1 MIASSR
7 HSLSAPP
14 LARRLAAVG
23 LGLSLLWGLPASAQ
37 DARAP
42 SGPIEITV
50 GSSAGGT
57 PDVMMRRMVQ
67 VLTTTKIVTDPMV
80 VVNRT
85 GGSWMVAS
93 NWVLQRPGDENTY
106 LAIAQPMLTTPITQG
121 LPNTYEKLTPLS
133 MFIQADL
140 VIVVQPDSK
149 ASTLTELVS
158 LAKERPRSVRQAGA
172 QVGSTDYMVTGLLQK
187 AGGIEINYVPFDG
200 GGAAQT
206 AFLGGNVDMLVLT
219 VDEAL
224 PLVESGKAKIV
235 AILNDERRSEPELS
249 AIPTAKEQGLDV
261 VWGQAWGIAGA
272 ENLDPAVVAWWD
284 DKLSQLV
291 ATPEWKAMLADNFL
305 RGEYTASKDAK
316 PELEKIFQDHLA
328 LMRDLGLSKQ

>member
-1 MIASSR
+1 MFKADKSRAWTRRSSMLALGAMIGFSVV
-7 HSLSAPP
+7 LSQP
-14 LARRLAAVG
+14 
-23 LGLSLLWGLPASAQ
+23 SQAQ
-37 DARAP
+37 DMRAP
-42 SGPIEITV
+42 SGPVEITV

-67 VLTTTKIVTDPMV
+67 VMTSTGIIKDPMV

-93 NWVLQRPGDENTY
+93 NWVLQRAGDENTY

-140 VIVVQPDSK
+140 VIVAQPDSPAK
-149 ASTLTELVS
+149 SLKDLVAI
-158 LAKERPRSVRQAGA
+158 AKERPRSVRQAGA
-172 QVGSTDYMVTGLLQK
+172 QVGSTDYLVTGLLQK
-187 AGGIEINYVPFDG
+187 AGEIEINYVPFDG

-224 PLVESGKAKIV
+224 PLVESGKAKIL
-235 AILNDERRSEPELS
+235 AILNETRRTEAAL
-249 AIPTAKEQGLDV
+249 ADIPTAKEQGLDV

-272 ENLDPAVVAWWD
+272 ENLDPTVVAWWD
-284 DKLSQLV
+284 DKLSKLV
-291 ATPEWKAMLADNFL
+291 QTDEWKKMLADNYL
-305 RGEYTASKDAK
+305 RGEYTSSKEAK
-316 PELEKIFQDHLA
+316 PQLEKIYQDHLQ
-328 LMRDLGLSKQ
+328 LMRDLKLSKQ